1 MDHYQDIIIFS
12 EPEFPVPVL
21 MNALYS
27 QLHKALCDLHS
38 TSIGVSFPK
47 YDKTLGNILR
57 VHGNKIAL
65 QGLQNLNWI
74 GGMKGYCVEN
84 PIRSVPVCT
93 KFRTVYRK
101 QPTKSQSKLRRLLK
115 RGSLAETQIGQ
126 YEASR
131 IENFWDSAYF
141 QLVSGSNGKRYRR
154 YLELGK
160 MLDQPVLGEFDQFGL
175 SKTTTIPWFSED
187 LS

>member
-1 MDHYQDIIIFS
+1 MDHYQDIIIFC
-12 EPEFPVPVL
+12 EPEFPMPVL

-27 QLHKALCDLHS
+27 QFHKALCDLHS

-57 VHGNKIAL
+57 LHGNQIAL

-84 PIRSVPVCT
+84 PILSVPVCT

-101 QPTKSQSKLRRLLK
+101 QPTKSQSKLRRLIE
-115 RGSLAETQIGQ
+115 RRSLTEAQIDQ

-131 IENFWDSAYF
+131 IANFLDSAYF
-141 QLVSGSNGKRYRR
+141 QLVSGSNGKKHRR
-154 YLELGK
+154 YIVLGK
-160 MLDQPVLGEFDQFGL
+160 ILDQPVPGEFDRFGL
-175 SKTTTIPWFSED
+175 SKTATIPWFSED
-187 LS
+187 LP